1 MRKVLKLHIFN
12 CEDKLINVINA
23 LWFLAFMFIFNGIL
37 VIPYILEDKRLQEA
51 TMQPHFTTKDMVV
64 PLPENDW
71 ISELSNPV
79 IAQPQAI
86 TKAYE
91 LKNVWENIDLHYTGM
106 NTEYLGVYFITAYS
120 DEETYYRYTASG
132 TEVHYSDAWNEPTT
146 CAIDL
151 NYHDFGELLLIDG
164 KLYITEDTGA
174 FRGLWVDCFVE
185 TMEEVRAFD
194 TRYTEV
200 YSVSYAEYRV
210 SPIQR
215 KKMHE
220 ILNYYIQE
228 PDAHNLIPPLE
239 LD

>member
-1 MRKVLKLHIFN
+1 M
-12 CEDKLINVINA
+12 
-23 LWFLAFMFIFNGIL
+23 LWILAFIFIFSGIL
-37 VIPYILEDKRLQEA
+37 LIPCMLEHNRAYEYSRQS
-51 TMQPHFTTKDMVV
+51 HFTAKDMVV

-71 ISELSNPV
+71 ISELANPV
-79 IAQPQAI
+79 IAQPPVI

-91 LKNVWENIDLHYTGM
+91 FKNAWENIDLHYTGM

-120 DEETYYRYTASG
+120 DEETHYRYTASG

-185 TMEEVRAFD
+185 TMEEVQSFD

-220 ILNYYIQE
+220 ILNYYIQQ
-228 PDAHNLIPPLE
+228 PDAQNLIPPLE